1 MPEITRVVTPA
12 APFNPNIAVGGGVTT
27 YKGPGSTVAPPPTP
41 TEKPPTFN
49 LPNIAIVGD
58 SGQGKSNSL
67 RNMPWEHTAII
78 DTERKSFPFKTD
90 GIKYY
95 YECKSAG
102 AVEQRIDAL
111 KANPG
116 PIRYVVLDSL
126 YMYMDLLIT
135 ECKLTFKNYDIYN
148 NYNDRLR
155 ALLND
160 KLKDP
165 RLIFIVIAQP
175 ELVQVTDEQGKNTS
189 KIRMYTFGK
198 EHEGKLER
206 QFLAVFHTNT
216 TTKDAAGKIQY
227 MFRTNTD
234 GINSAK
240 SPTDWFSDKPLIPND
255 LAAIL
260 KIADKDNYPAGTA
273 AASK

>member
-1 MPEITRVVTPA
+1 MPEVTKVVTA
-12 APFNPNIAVGGGVTT
+12 FNPNIAAGGGVST

-49 LPNIAIVGD
+49 LPNFAIVGD
-58 SGQGKSNSL
+58 SGQGKSFSL
-67 RNMPWEHTAII
+67 RNMPWDCTALI
-78 DTERKSFPFKTD
+78 DTERKNFPFKTD
-90 GIKYY
+90 RLKYY
-95 YECKSAG
+95 YDCKSAG

-126 YMYMDLLIT
+126 YMYMDMLIT
-135 ECKLTFKNYDIYN
+135 ECKTAYKGYEIYN

-155 ALLND
+155 LLLND

-206 QFLAVFHTNT
+206 QFLAVFHASAS
-216 TTKDAAGKIQY
+216 KDSAGKIQY

-240 SPTDWFSDKPLIPND
+240 SPPDWFGDKALIPND
-255 LAAIL
+255 LAAVL

-273 AASK
+273 TAPK